1 MNMKLQGWRSQLE
14 ESSLLNDNSDP
25 LLNLEDHSSQP
36 RVLPISDLLQSAT
49 DDVEMDIDA
58 ENQGEKDPIHD
69 SIEQLNEDQCH
80 AYDIVDW
87 HLNETILG
95 KKPPQ
100 LLMVIPGE
108 GGVGKTKL
116 IQMIMRNFH

>member
-1 MNMKLQGWRSQLE
+1 MKLQGWRSQLE